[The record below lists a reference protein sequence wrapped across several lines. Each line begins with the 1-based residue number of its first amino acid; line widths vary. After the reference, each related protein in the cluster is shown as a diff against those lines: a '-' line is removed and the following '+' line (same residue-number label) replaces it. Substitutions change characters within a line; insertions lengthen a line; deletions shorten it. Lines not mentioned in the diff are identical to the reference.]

1 MANEFVARKG
11 LIVSGSTLITG
22 SLNVTRGITGSLFG
36 TSSWANN
43 AISASWAPVVLT
55 GVAVNIDEDIFE
67 GNGVTTQYTLSDT
80 YNIDSLTVVVGGLT
94 QTKTVDYSLS
104 GTTLSFTYAPPSQSN
119 IIVRALLNATSNAI
133 GTFTGSFLG
142 TITSAS
148 YAVTAS
154 YALNAAGGTQGS
166 GESFHPFLL
175 AGL

>member
-11 LIVSGSTLITG
+11 LIVSGSTQITG
-22 SLNVTRGITGSLFG
+22 SLQATAGITGSLFG

-55 GVAVNIDEDIFE
+55 GVAVNIEDNIFE
-67 GNGVTTQYTLSDT
+67 GNGVTTQYTLASAYDI
-80 YNIDSLTVVVGGLT
+80 NSLTVVVGGLT
-94 QTKTVDYSLS
+94 QTKAIDYSLS

-119 IIVRALLNATSNAI
+119 IIVRALLNATSNAT

-142 TITSAS
+142 TITTAS

-154 YALNAAGGTQGS
+154 YALNAAGGSTS